1 VQSEGQKILEF
12 EDQKILELKCA
23 CDLIWNWWCWRRNNP
38 DLSYMDTCTQGE
50 FDSLTIT
57 FDGFYEFFLILENF
71 ASSIKD
77 GAFDDRL

>member
-1 VQSEGQKILEF
+1 
-12 EDQKILELKCA
+12 
-23 CDLIWNWWCWRRNNP
+23 
-38 DLSYMDTCTQGE
+38 MDTCTQGE